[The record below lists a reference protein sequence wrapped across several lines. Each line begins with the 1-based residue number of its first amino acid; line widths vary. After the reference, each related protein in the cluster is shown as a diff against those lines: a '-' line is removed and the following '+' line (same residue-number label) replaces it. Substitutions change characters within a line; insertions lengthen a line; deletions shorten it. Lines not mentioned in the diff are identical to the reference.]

1 MDTSWPLMKLVYNL
15 SEENYDRT
23 FSAYRFWIKLGA
35 ARGGVSNDQL
45 YNDILGSVTARHNQI
60 TTPQLDYNNSPMV
73 YNNVNQYVPRG
84 QLIHGGARLL
94 PRFITDAEL
103 DPALSTYAN
112 GLHDRLC
119 RESLE
124 QLFRQNLDY
133 IPGGWE
139 GPTSEQSCEFYTR
152 VNLIAHWVNLGYV
165 ELEDVRD
172 HILQSLAFQPTVH
185 PHQLNS
191 LMILLKISGATF
203 AAYVDPSVMDRCCDL
218 LKPSNL
224 SCQLVLFELAEVRA
238 PILTVKINYER
249 CGLQE
254 VLRLRESGWEGL
266 PTPPILRSAQPEI
279 TVPMSQD
286 PAATPIATSL
296 GLPSMVEQPQTPTP
310 PSPTPYH
317 PPCESPKSSTPPSP
331 STSISALSDFT
342 IADSL
347 DDEPTL
353 ESEPIT
359 SHEPILEP
367 ETITPHDTFYLD
379 DGSVE
384 VVCSKT
390 LFRVHTSAL
399 SFHSPVLRQMFSPA
413 NLTAAE
419 SPNGC
424 PRIVSS
430 GTPTD
435 FATLLKVVYLP
446 K

>member
-1 MDTSWPLMKLVYNL
+1 MKLVYGI
-15 SEENYDRT
+15 SEENYSRT
-23 FSAYRFWIKLGA
+23 FCAYRFWIKLGTE
-35 ARGGVSNDQL
+35 RGGVSNDQL
-45 YNDILGSVTARHNQI
+45 YNDILSSATTRNIWVK
-60 TTPQLDYNNSPMV
+60 TPQLDYNTRMR
-73 YNNVNQYVPRG
+73 YNNVDQWVPQG
-84 QLIHGGARLL
+84 QLIHSNIHLL

-103 DPALSTYAN
+103 DPVLSSYAI

-119 RESLE
+119 RELLE
-124 QLFRQNLDY
+124 QFFRQNLDY

-165 ELEDVRD
+165 KLEDVRD

-218 LKPSNL
+218 LTPSNL
-224 SCQLVLFELAEVRA
+224 SNQLVLFGLAKVRA
-238 PILTVKINYER
+238 PILTVRINYER

-279 TVPMSQD
+279 TAPKSQD

-296 GLPSMVEQPQTPTP
+296 GLPGVVEQPRTPTP

-331 STSISALSDFT
+331 STSITALSDFT

-347 DDEPTL
+347 DDEP
-353 ESEPIT
+353 
-359 SHEPILEP
+359 ILEP
-367 ETITPHDTFYLD
+367 ETTTLHEPTLEPETISPHDKFYLD

-384 VVCSKT
+384 VVCGKT

-424 PRIVSS
+424 PRVVSS
-430 GTPTD
+430 DTPTD
-435 FATLLKVVYLP
+435 FATLLKAVYLP
-446 K
+446 G

>member
-1 MDTSWPLMKLVYNL
+1 MDTSWPLMKLVYGI

-23 FSAYRFWIKLGA
+23 FSAYRSWIKLGT

-45 YNDILGSVTARHNQI
+45 YNDILGSITTRHNWI
-60 TTPQLDYNNSPMV
+60 TTPRFDYDYNV
-73 YNNVNQYVPRG
+73 GRDVLKG
-84 QLIHGGARLL
+84 QLIHSGARLL

-103 DPALSTYAN
+103 DPVLSTYAT

-124 QLFRQNLDY
+124 QFFRQNLDY

-165 ELEDVRD
+165 KLEDVRD
-172 HILQSLAFQPTVH
+172 HILQSLAFQPTVD

-191 LMILLKISGATF
+191 LIILLKISGATF
-203 AAYVDPSVMDRCCDL
+203 AAYVDSSVMDRCCDL

-224 SCQLVLFELAEVRA
+224 SKKPVLVELAAVRA
-238 PILTVKINYER
+238 LILTVKIIYER
-249 CGLQE
+249 LGLQE

-266 PTPPILRSAQPEI
+266 PPPPILRSAQPEI
-279 TVPMSQD
+279 TAPKSQD

-296 GLPSMVEQPQTPTP
+296 GLPGVVEQPRTPTP

-317 PPCESPKSSTPPSP
+317 PPCERPKSSVPPSP
-331 STSISALSDFT
+331 STSITALSDFT

-347 DDEPTL
+347 DDEP
-353 ESEPIT
+353 
-359 SHEPILEP
+359 ILEP
-367 ETITPHDTFYLD
+367 ETITPHDMFYVD

-384 VVCSKT
+384 VLCGKT
-390 LFRVHTSAL
+390 LFRVHAGAL

-419 SPNGC
+419 SPNEC
-424 PRIVSS
+424 PGVVSFD
-430 GTPTD
+430 TPAD
-435 FATLLKVVYLP
+435 FAILLKTIYLP
-446 K
+446 G

>member
-1 MDTSWPLMKLVYNL
+1 MDTSWSLMKLVYGI

-23 FSAYRFWIKLGA
+23 FSAYRFWIKLGT
-35 ARGGVSNDQL
+35 ARGVVSNDQL
-45 YNDILGSVTARHNQI
+45 YNDILGSVTTTQNRI
-60 TTPQLDYNNSPMV
+60 TTPQWDFNSTMY

-84 QLIHGGARLL
+84 QLIHGGTRLL

-124 QLFRQNLDY
+124 QFFKKNLDY

-139 GPTSEQSCEFYTR
+139 GPTSEQSCEFYTW

-165 ELEDVRD
+165 KLEDIRD

-218 LKPSNL
+218 LKPSNV
-224 SCQLVLFELAEVRA
+224 SGQLVPFELAEVRV

-254 VLRLRESGWEGL
+254 VLQLRESGWGGL
-266 PTPPILRSAQPEI
+266 PTPPILRSAQPQI
-279 TVPMSQD
+279 TAPESQD
-286 PAATPIATSL
+286 PAATPVATSL
-296 GLPSMVEQPQTPTP
+296 GLPSMVEQPRTPTP
-310 PSPTPYH
+310 PSPTPYR
-317 PPCESPKSSTPPSP
+317 PPRESPRSSTPPSP
-331 STSISALSDFT
+331 STSITALSDFT

-353 ESEPIT
+353 EPEPIT
-359 SHEPILEP
+359 PHEPILEP
-367 ETITPHDTFYLD
+367 ETITPHDTFYLN

-384 VVCSKT
+384 VLCSKT
-390 LFRVHTSAL
+390 LFRIHTSTL
-399 SFHSPVLRQMFSPA
+399 SFHSPVLRQMFSPE

-424 PRIVSS
+424 PRVVSS
-430 GTPTD
+430 DAPTD
-435 FATLLKVVYLP
+435 FATLLKAVYLP
-446 K
+446 G